1 MSGKVVILNQPSGK
15 NSQIAI
21 TPTAGNLCIQPQQAL
36 QQLQNPQQTHL
47 SIQSASTQKPV
58 ILLPHSS
65 PQKINIPKDQKN
77 VVDDALQML
86 QKVNTSPAVKQ
97 QIFPQLQNVQA
108 VNSNSFQAIKPK
120 SLAKIKPKVPKKQ
133 ERKSST
139 LTNQNQG
146 QQILK
151 NIQPHPQQNVVFSN
165 TSLPSNLSGLNIK
178 SKTLVTPKVS
188 SLSTSPKIITTQNI
202 TILSNNTK
210 TIPVSNSAYIDDQTL
225 TKNLL
230 TLQKTDPHLF
240 IQNPGEKLRLNF
252 GLSSVKSSLG
262 DISIPQINKTS
273 NSSIANVSS
282 SVTNSNTTLRASQ
295 SLGIDQVDN
304 DDDKIDFL
312 RCTEYSTEPQTSDLQ
327 QVQSNILGNQQT
339 QSTLEETQNVQKEK
353 LIESVQQ
360 QQQQSSPLSQQQQQL
375 QQQMLQIQQK
385 HQQNQGQLQQQL
397 LQNQQQQQQNV
408 QQQLQLMQQQKIQM
422 ELQKQ
427 KQNQQQQQQVQLK
440 LQEQQK
446 QQQIQNQQQ
455 QTQSQVNTTQQ
466 QKLQFLQIQQP
477 LVSQQQSIEQ
487 EQKKNQNTLQSNIS
501 QQILKQN
508 LLRQQI
514 LQQQQQKNSSV
525 PINSQ
530 TLTLPQAQQ
539 AALQKLIF
547 TQQLQ
552 QAILQ
557 QKQQLQIQQ
566 ILQQQQ
572 QQKSQQAQNLV
583 NAAVREQIL
592 QQVQKVIVYL
602 NVT

>member
-77 VVDDALQML
+77 IVDDTLQML

-97 QIFPQLQNVQA
+97 QILPQLQNVQA

-133 ERKSST
+133 ERKSSI

-202 TILSNNTK
+202 TILSNNAK
-210 TIPVSNSAYIDDQTL
+210 TIPVSNSTFIDDQTL

-273 NSSIANVSS
+273 NSSITNVSS
-282 SVTNSNTTLRASQ
+282 SVTNSNTTLTASQ
-295 SLGIDQVDN
+295 PLEIDQVDN

-360 QQQQSSPLSQQQQQL
+360 QQNLQQQQQQSSSSSQQQQQL

-427 KQNQQQQQQVQLK
+427 KQNQQQQQVQLK

-487 EQKKNQNTLQSNIS
+487 EQKKSQNTLQSNIS

-508 LLRQQI
+508 LLR
-514 LQQQQQKNSSV
+514 QQKNSSV

-602 NVT
+602 NVI

>member
-77 VVDDALQML
+77 IVDDTLQML

-97 QIFPQLQNVQA
+97 QILPQLQNVQA

-133 ERKSST
+133 ERKSSI

-202 TILSNNTK
+202 TILSNNAK
-210 TIPVSNSAYIDDQTL
+210 TIPVSNSTFIDDQTL

-273 NSSIANVSS
+273 NSSITNVSS
-282 SVTNSNTTLRASQ
+282 SVTNSNTTLTASQ
-295 SLGIDQVDN
+295 PLEIDQVDN

-360 QQQQSSPLSQQQQQL
+360 QQNLQQQQQQSSSSSQQQQQL

-427 KQNQQQQQQVQLK
+427 KQNQQQQQVQLK

-466 QKLQFLQIQQP
+466 QK
-477 LVSQQQSIEQ
+477 
-487 EQKKNQNTLQSNIS
+487 
-501 QQILKQN
+501 
-508 LLRQQI
+508 
-514 LQQQQQKNSSV
+514 
-525 PINSQ
+525 
-530 TLTLPQAQQ
+530 
-539 AALQKLIF
+539 
-547 TQQLQ
+547 
-552 QAILQ
+552 
-557 QKQQLQIQQ
+557 
-566 ILQQQQ
+566 
-572 QQKSQQAQNLV
+572 
-583 NAAVREQIL
+583 
-592 QQVQKVIVYL
+592 
-602 NVT
+602 